1 LLVLRRALTNS
12 DEPFVVHCD
21 ASKLRLGG
29 VLMEDGKVVAYA
41 SRQLR
46 IHERNYPTHDLE
58 LAAVVFVLKI
68 WRHYLYGSIFEVFS
82 DHKSLKYLFDQ
93 KELNM
98 RQRRWLELLK
108 DYDFGL
114 NYHPG
119 KANVVADALSRK
131 TLHMSAM
138 MVKEFE
144 LLEQFRDMSLVC
156 DLSPQSVMLGMLK
169 IDSEF
174 LTSIKEAQK
183 ADVKFV
189 VLLVAS
195 NQTEDSDFKVDEHG
209 VLRFRGRICIPDN
222 DEMKKMILEESHR
235 SSLSIHPG
243 ATKMYHDLK
252 KLFWWSR
259 LKRDV
264 AQLVYSCLVC

>member
-1 LLVLRRALTNS
+1 MQDN
-12 DEPFVVHCD
+12 
-21 ASKLRLGG
+21 
-29 VLMEDGKVVAYA
+29 KVVAYA

-46 IHERNYPTHDLE
+46 IHERNYPTRDLE
-58 LAAVVFVLKI
+58 LTAVVFVLKI
-68 WRHYLYGSIFEVFS
+68 WRHYLYGSRFEVFS

-98 RQRRWLELLK
+98 RQGRWLKLLK

-119 KANVVADALSRK
+119 KANVIADALSRK

-144 LLEQFRDMSLVC
+144 LLEQFIDLSLVC
-156 DLSPQSVMLGMLK
+156 ELSPQSVKLGMLK
-169 IDSEF
+169 IKSEF
-174 LTSIKEAQK
+174 LNNIKEAQK

-189 VLLVAS
+189 DLLIDS
-195 NQTEDSDFKVDEHG
+195 NQTEDGDFKVDDQE

-222 DEMKKMILEESHR
+222 DEMKKMILE
-235 SSLSIHPG
+235 
-243 ATKMYHDLK
+243 
-252 KLFWWSR
+252 
-259 LKRDV
+259 
-264 AQLVYSCLVC
+264 